1 MLYFQKGEII
11 MEDLTKKYY
20 RENRALEKLKGV
32 GKILKDISEGDLT
45 PDETTACIVNLQM
58 ALLKE
63 LVLNTAIIA
72 DYCANHSIPDY
83 PNKEERSK
91 AGDSFKEFDS

>member
-1 MLYFQKGEII
+1 

-20 RENRALEKLKGV
+20 REHRSLDLTKRV
-32 GKILKDISEGDLT
+32 GDMLTEINEADLT
-45 PDETTACIVNLQM
+45 PDETTSCLVNLQM

-91 AGDSFKEFDS
+91 AGDSFKETDA

>member
-1 MLYFQKGEII
+1 
-11 MEDLTKKYY
+11 MEDLAKKYF
-20 RENRALEKLKGV
+20 REQRALVKTKEV
-32 GKILKDISEGDLT
+32 GNILKDITDADMTAE
-45 PDETTACIVNLQM
+45 ETTACIVNLQL

-63 LVLNTAIIA
+63 LVINTAIIA

-91 AGDSFKEFDS
+91 AGDSFKETDC